1 VCACKADLLE
11 YANELAA
18 FKRMDPFDCLVGL
31 NWQTLMTQKMQSNL
45 FAYEMQAVVDPR
57 YVEANVLIANLQQT
71 CAVRATM
78 MEYVPSLLTSSS
90 TLYLVKANDDSSHA
104 SELPDPSA
112 FVSKCRIMIPKEHL
126 AVMGWPIF
134 AEKPHNL
141 QDALPYLSS
150 REMCHLAGNG
160 FCLPKIGKYVFWML
174 ACTNRIN
181 LASD

>member
-1 VCACKADLLE
+1 
-11 YANELAA
+11 
-18 FKRMDPFDCLVGL
+18 
-31 NWQTLMTQKMQSNL
+31 MQSNL

-57 YVEANVLIANLQQT
+57 YVEAKVLIANLQQT

-141 QDALPYLSS
+141 QEALPYLSS